1 MHASLLYTWIE
12 KNPSI
17 RFEFDSIHSF
27 RSTLEEYK
35 HGIYYYYY
43 YFLTNVPPTM
53 KSIIIAS
60 SLMMASAAAF
70 APIAMQ
76 QQQQQQYVSFI
87 SLSATAFATE
97 LVDNTPFDSKIHPK
111 WYPSTTIM
119 CDGKPLGLIGST
131 KKQLQVDMW
140 LANHPFYTK
149 NQIMVDSE
157 GRVERFMKK
166 YGLQNPTDDE

>member
-1 MHASLLYTWIE
+1 
-12 KNPSI
+12 
-17 RFEFDSIHSF
+17 
-27 RSTLEEYK
+27 
-35 HGIYYYYY
+35 
-43 YFLTNVPPTM
+43 M

-60 SLMMASAAAF
+60 LMVA
-70 APIAMQ
+70 
-76 QQQQQQYVSFI
+76 
-87 SLSATAFATE
+87 SATAFAPAAMQQASTTS
-97 LVDNTPFDSKIHPK
+97 LSAKATTLSADNTPIESKIHPK

-119 CDGKPLGLIGST
+119 CDGKPLGIIGST
-131 KKQLQVDMW
+131 KPELQVDMW